1 MADWTTP
8 ALARPRLPARSSLL
22 PSRRTLTIAAAVV
35 AVIALAYVAARTTP
49 LFAVKRVEVRGAP
62 PEAAAEVETA
72 VARFVGTSLVA
83 LDGDELIRRVES
95 LPTVVSAEYDR
106 AFPNTLTIFVQ
117 AERPV
122 AVVAQGG
129 TRWLVSERGRVMG
142 RVDAGE
148 AQTHPR
154 IELAGTRVP
163 SPGETL
169 EIPAVRVPLS
179 ALARVDKRFPVRIRL
194 AALAGGRVI
203 LTLGDSTEVRL
214 GEPVDLELKLAA
226 AARVLSALN
235 GEERANLAYL
245 DVSLPERPV
254 AANNPQ
260 VVG

>member
-1 MADWTTP
+1 VADWTTP

-83 LDGDELIRRVES
+83 LDGGELIRRVES

-122 AVVAQGG
+122 AVVAEGG

-142 RVDAGE
+142 RVDAGQ
-148 AQTHPR
+148 AQTYPL
-154 IELAGTRVP
+154 IELAGTRAL

-179 ALARVDKRFPVRIRL
+179 ALARVDKKFPVRIRL
-194 AALAGGRVI
+194 AALAGGQVI